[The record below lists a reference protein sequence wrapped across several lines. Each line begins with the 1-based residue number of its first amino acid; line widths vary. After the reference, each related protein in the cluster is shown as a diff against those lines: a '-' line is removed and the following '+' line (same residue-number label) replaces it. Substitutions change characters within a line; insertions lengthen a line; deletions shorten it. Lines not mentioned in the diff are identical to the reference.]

1 MDQKQEEFLS
11 HEDTSDSSHG
21 ENWATRGT
29 SGIARTQDDENDA
42 AHLVRTEVL
51 QGTTLG
57 DQRVR
62 KTYATH
68 S

>member
-1 MDQKQEEFLS
+1 MDQKQEEFLAQ
-11 HEDTSDSSHG
+11 EDTDSLHG

-29 SGIARTQDDENDA
+29 SGIARTQENEIDS

-62 KTYATH
+62 KT
-68 S
+68 